1 LAVLWELLSL
11 RPEGRCVRRSRAS
24 MVMAVQRD
32 SKGVL
37 VRKDRPVV
45 LWLSVLD
52 QIHLL
57 VYVNLFTLLHF
68 GYPAIFHLL
77 LLTILPLSFPT
88 GFFKWFIEG
97 SVELLFYVYSY
108 CRCCRSQVYV
118 GVSEV
123 QTSHRQP
130 SAAQPPTLCTACIRT
145 VRSTVL
151 FT

>member
-1 LAVLWELLSL
+1 MHCVHKAGGWQPKAAGGWFALLT
-11 RPEGRCVRRSRAS
+11 
-24 MVMAVQRD
+24 
-32 SKGVL
+32 VL

-77 LLTILPLSFPT
+77 SLTILPLSFPA

-130 SAAQPPTLCTACIRT
+130 SAAQPPTLCTQCIRT
-145 VRSTVL
+145 VLRTVL
-151 FT
+151 LT